1 MDLGAYANIENL
13 AEIAERNNIIVPRLR
28 GYRLMSEE
36 ESVNINDLFEG
47 VEVSCVERLC
57 RSQPFWSTRADSY
70 LISDY
75 TDYLKRYYLVGKNG
89 GGFNVRWERIHG
101 WKRKTLKTCIHNKK
115 QEIRRQY
122 ETWNK
127 YAGKDGFLYIHAR
140 IGGGN
145 WPYYFKDV
153 IDKPWFIEKVDDS
166 FDSTYCDI
174 YARIEHDN

>member
-1 MDLGAYANIENL
+1 MDRPFNFGKKVLAKKKAAY
-13 AEIAERNNIIVPRLR
+13 
-28 GYRLMSEE
+28 SE
-36 ESVNINDLFEG
+36 
-47 VEVSCVERLC
+47 
-57 RSQPFWSTRADSY
+57 Y
-70 LISDY
+70 
-75 TDYLKRYYLVGKNG
+75 K
-89 GGFNVRWERIHG
+89 
-101 WKRKTLKTCIHNKK
+101 
-115 QEIRRQY
+115 EIRRQY

-174 YARIEHDN
+174 YARIEHDI